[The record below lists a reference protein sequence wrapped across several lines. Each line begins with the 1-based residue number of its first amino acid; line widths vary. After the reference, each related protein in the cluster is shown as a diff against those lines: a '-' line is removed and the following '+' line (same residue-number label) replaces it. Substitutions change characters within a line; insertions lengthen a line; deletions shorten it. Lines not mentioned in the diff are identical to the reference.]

1 MSVKQ
6 LTTVA
11 EMVQKLLRTN
21 EPTKLLRDLQYRLER
36 DYPRFKSK
44 LTKEQ
49 CVLVE
54 DSINNC
60 IK

>member
-1 MSVKQ
+1 MSEKQ
-6 LTTVA
+6 IITIA
-11 EMVQKLLRTN
+11 EMVQKLLRK
-21 EPTKLLRDLQYRLER
+21 EPTKLLRDLQFRLER

-44 LTKEQ
+44 LSKEE
-49 CVLVE
+49 CSLVE